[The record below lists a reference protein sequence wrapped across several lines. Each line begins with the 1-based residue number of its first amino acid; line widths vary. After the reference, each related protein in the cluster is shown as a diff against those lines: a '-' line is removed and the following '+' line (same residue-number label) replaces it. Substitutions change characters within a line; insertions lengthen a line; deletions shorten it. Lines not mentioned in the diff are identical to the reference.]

1 MMLVGSLL
9 IGFIIAKGIF
19 EYQKNNFVLDEVE
32 VSTSEEKNG
41 FIPTFLDLSSPSNT
55 LDEENQVMMKA
66 QTYLEEQYHGDE
78 EENNNYI
85 AHVPEHIR
93 IPSIGLDSEIGFAGI
108 RDVEVFGKKYQQWIA
123 PDDIVGWHFRSAL
136 LGRPGNTVFNGH
148 HNMNGEVFKDLYKVH
163 QGDEIILRSQKDEFH
178 YSVVATMILPERFES
193 EEVRLQNAK
202 WIQSSEDERITLVTC
217 WPYESNTHRVIVV
230 AYPIDTKT
238 SDSQ

>member
-1 MMLVGSLL
+1 VGSLL
-9 IGFIIAKGIF
+9 FGFIIAKGIF

-32 VSTSEEKNG
+32 VSTGEEKDG
-41 FIPTFLDLSSPSNT
+41 FIPTFLDLSSPSHPR
-55 LDEENQVMMKA
+55 EGQSQVMTKV
-66 QTYLEEQYHGDE
+66 QDYLEEKYHGDE
-78 EENNNYI
+78 EEINNHI
-85 AHVPEHIR
+85 AHVPEHIF

-123 PDDIVGWHFRSAL
+123 PDDVVGWHFRSAL

-148 HNMNGEVFKDLYKVH
+148 HNINGEVFRDLYKVRD
-163 QGDEIILRSQKDEFH
+163 GDEIILRSQKDEFH
-178 YSVVATMILPERFES
+178 YMVVSTMILPERFES

-230 AYPIDTKT
+230 AYPIDNKT
-238 SDSQ
+238 SDSH